1 MSLLHDVHRT
11 IQIAAG
17 ASLMYVG
24 YTLYQNAPDVMIE
37 MPGWIVAMWIGANLI
52 TG

>member
-1 MSLLHDVHRT
+1 MTLLHDVHRV
-11 IQIAAG
+11 IQMAAG

-24 YTLYQNAPDVMIE
+24 YALSQNAPDMMIE

-52 TG
+52 SG